1 MFKIEKLVHSIAAK
15 HYDRRAQIDA
25 AKAKRA
31 KSLSEIIDEADERDA
46 LVKKHII
53 LESRAKTAAIHKD
66 YHEALSMDGY
76 DNVCKKEQDNNYKT
90 PTEPESVSIT
100 INVTED
106 EPVISDEISVSEN
119 IDVEVADKEE

>member
-1 MFKIEKLVHSIAAK
+1 MFKIEKFVHSIAAK

-25 AKAKRA
+25 ARAQRA
-31 KSLSEIIDEADERDA
+31 KSLSEISDRAEEKDVLA
-46 LVKKHII
+46 KKHII

-66 YHEALSMDGY
+66 YHEALSTDGY
-76 DNVCKKEQDNNYKT
+76 DTICKKEENGDHKT
-90 PTEPESVSIT
+90 TVEPETVTIS

-106 EPVISDEISVSEN
+106 EPVISDEISVSED